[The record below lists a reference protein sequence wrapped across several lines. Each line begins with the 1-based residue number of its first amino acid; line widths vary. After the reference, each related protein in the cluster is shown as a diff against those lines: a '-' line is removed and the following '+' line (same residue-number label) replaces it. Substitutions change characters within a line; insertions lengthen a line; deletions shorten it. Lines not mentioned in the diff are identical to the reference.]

1 MKTSMRT
8 IVFFVVIVSVS
19 AISLAKQ
26 SPLED
31 CIRRNIVRSLSP
43 PSKKNE
49 SSNFEVSDKLCRDES
64 RTIILNHSKKLLNSL
79 TCTRGTTLVDKKKSY
94 VHKKKRRVALSL
106 SPSPSKNNPD
116 TSHFDVMRDQL
127 CRHETRVIMHFLE
140 MNGKF
145 PTYYVE
151 ALYNVFGGDEK
162 KVKVYVIR
170 KWLDH
175 SKKLVDSL
183 TCASP

>member
-1 MKTSMRT
+1 MY
-8 IVFFVVIVSVS
+8 
-19 AISLAKQ
+19 
-26 SPLED
+26 LEVME
-31 CIRRNIVRSLSP
+31 R
-43 PSKKNE
+43 
-49 SSNFEVSDKLCRDES
+49 KLVEYVTTNS
-64 RTIILNHSKKLLNSL
+64 LNHSKKLLNSL

>member
-49 SSNFEVSDKLCRDES
+49 SSNFE
-64 RTIILNHSKKLLNSL
+64 
-79 TCTRGTTLVDKKKSY
+79 
-94 VHKKKRRVALSL
+94 
-106 SPSPSKNNPD
+106 NNPD